1 MSNSPT
7 NMILLDQEH
16 FRQVRQKVNSNSEIS
31 QPLKLL
37 ANLVTTIYTASWPLW
52 LDMLCLPQPCSIS
65 KQSFMSFSG
74 QNWRMV
80 GPCPG
85 GIRLPPLA
93 ALTELESPEMW
104 FPLALL
110 RKVNVLGVKLFDVDE
125 NLITLSGR
133 RFCVA

>member
-1 MSNSPT
+1 VVRHALPAT
-7 NMILLDQEH
+7 TLLYLQTKFHELLWAELEDGG
-16 FRQVRQKVNSNSEIS
+16 
-31 QPLKLL
+31 PL
-37 ANLVTTIYTASWPLW
+37 PL
-52 LDMLCLPQPCSIS
+52 
-65 KQSFMSFSG
+65 
-74 QNWRMV
+74 
-80 GPCPG
+80 G